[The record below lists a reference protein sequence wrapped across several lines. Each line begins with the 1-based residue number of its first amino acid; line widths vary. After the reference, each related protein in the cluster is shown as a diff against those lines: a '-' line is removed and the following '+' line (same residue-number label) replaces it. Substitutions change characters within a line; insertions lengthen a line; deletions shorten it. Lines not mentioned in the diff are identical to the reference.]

1 MAAVAVA
8 TDLRTE
14 VTTMAKYITS
24 TDQNVALNNT
34 IPFDI
39 VSIPCNKGCVVPI
52 TTGVL
57 TLKGGNN
64 QIARYEVDLQA
75 NVAIPE
81 GGAVTPIALAITING
96 VAIPDSVAIVTPAAV
111 EEFSHIN
118 TSVVITVP
126 CGCCVSVSGAY
137 VDATEDD
144 ATVTP
149 TPSIFIRRNASL
161 TVTRVA

>member
-1 MAAVAVA
+1 
-8 TDLRTE
+8 
-14 VTTMAKYITS
+14 MAKYITS

-34 IPFDI
+34 VPFDI

-57 TLKGGNN
+57 TLKAGANKF
-64 QIARYEVDLQA
+64 ARYDVTLQA

-81 GGAVTPIALAITING
+81 GGAITPLALAITLNG
-96 VAIPDSVAIVTPAAV
+96 VAIPDSVAIVTPAAAEDV
-111 EEFSHIN
+111 WHIN
-118 TSVVITVP
+118 TSTPITVP
-126 CGCCVSVSGAY
+126 CGCCVSISAAY

-149 TPSIFIRRNASL
+149 TPSIFVRRNASL
-161 TVTRVA
+161 TVTRTA

>member
-1 MAAVAVA
+1 
-8 TDLRTE
+8 
-14 VTTMAKYITS
+14 MAKYITS

-34 IPFDI
+34 IPFNI

-57 TLKGGNN
+57 TLKSGANN
-64 QIARYEVDLQA
+64 QARYVVTLQA

-81 GGAVTPIALAITING
+81 GGDVTPIALAITLNG

-111 EEFSHIN
+111 EEVWHIH
-118 TSVVITVP
+118 TTATVTVP
-126 CGCCVSVSGAY
+126 CGCCVSVSAAY

-161 TVTRVA
+161 TVDRIA

>member
-1 MAAVAVA
+1 
-8 TDLRTE
+8 
-14 VTTMAKYITS
+14 MAKYVTS

-34 IPFDI
+34 VPFDI

-57 TLKGGNN
+57 NLRSGAN
-64 QIARYEVDLQA
+64 QQARYNVKLQA

-81 GGAVTPIALAITING
+81 GGAVTPLALAITLNG
-96 VAIPDSVAIVTPAAV
+96 VAIPDSVAVVTPAAA
-111 EEFSHIN
+111 EEVWHVN
-118 TSVVITVP
+118 TSTTITVP
-126 CGCCVSVSGAY
+126 CGCCLSVSAAY

-149 TPSIFIRRNASL
+149 TPSIFVRRYASF
-161 TVTRVA
+161 TVERTA